1 MGIMN
6 SDFVKGAVDV
16 LTKLLEVVN
25 KATNAFGG
33 MAGSIVKISSVLA
46 IFKVGKSLFAMIPK
60 RFKEAMVDVIRQA
73 IQGGEDAA
81 EAASDSAE
89 KKAAEIKEKGK
100 AENNKAEQSSEE
112 TKRTFG

>member
-1 MGIMN
+1 MESLSAKVEKLKNAWHEFTMGIMN

-25 KATNAFGG
+25 KATSAFGG

-60 RFKEAMVDVIRQA
+60 RFKEAMIDVIRQA
-73 IQGGEDAA
+73 I
-81 EAASDSAE
+81 
-89 KKAAEIKEKGK
+89 
-100 AENNKAEQSSEE
+100 
-112 TKRTFG
+112 